1 MGTLCFPLE
10 TIMRKHWLAFGSVV
24 VLLGSGVLR
33 SGVLQAGGDSAEI
46 KTLLDQALKAAGGA
60 DKLAKLK
67 NVTWKMKAAFTKG
80 ATVNLNMAASAQGWD
95 RLRMKADVEINGMQ
109 KNMVMVMTDK
119 NAWVNR
125 DGETKEPPAKEI
137 DPFRESYFALRATHM
152 LATLKG
158 KGYEL
163 SHLGEVNVKDQP
175 AIGLRI
181 SRKDKPDVNLYFDKK
196 TYLAVKTAL
205 RVPGPQGQDLEIELF
220 FSEHKE
226 FGDLKHFTKLM
237 LKAGGQEIPMEIT
250 DIEPQEHLD
259 ATLFARP

>member
-1 MGTLCFPLE
+1 
-10 TIMRKHWLAFGSVV
+10 MRKHWLAFGSVV
-24 VLLGSGVLR
+24 VLLGSGVLG
-33 SGVLQAGGDSAEI
+33 SGVLLRAGGDSAEI
-46 KTLLDQALKAAGGA
+46 KTLLDKALKAAGGA

-67 NVTWKMKAAFTKG
+67 NVTWKMKATITKG
-80 ATVNLNMAASAQGWD
+80 VTVNLNMAGSAQGWD
-95 RLRMKADVEINGMQ
+95 RLRMQADLEINGMQ

-152 LATLKG
+152 LAALKG
-158 KGYEL
+158 KGYQL

-196 TYLAVKTAL
+196 THLPVKTDL
-205 RVPGPQGQDLEIELF
+205 RVPGPQGQDIEIELF

-226 FGDLKHFTKLM
+226 FGGLKHFTKLT
-237 LKAGGQEIPMEIT
+237 LKAGGQETPMEIS
-250 DIEPQEHLD
+250 DIQPQEQLD
-259 ATLFARP
+259 ATLFDRP